1 MKYAHVFAQQNFRA
15 SNLRSLTL
23 VNLDI
28 VSLPDN
34 FDRLESLD
42 TLILFMNKL
51 TISNEIKKL
60 KRLRQLKYLG
70 LLGNNITASD
80 IIELKISIPG
90 ITINPDLR

>member
-1 MKYAHVFAQQNFRA
+1 M
-15 SNLRSLTL
+15 
-23 VNLDI
+23 NLDI

-42 TLILFMNKL
+42 TLILFMNQL

>member
-1 MKYAHVFAQQNFRA
+1 
-15 SNLRSLTL
+15 
-23 VNLDI
+23 
-28 VSLPDN
+28 
-34 FDRLESLD
+34 
-42 TLILFMNKL
+42 MNKL

-80 IIELKISIPG
+80 IIELKRSIPG